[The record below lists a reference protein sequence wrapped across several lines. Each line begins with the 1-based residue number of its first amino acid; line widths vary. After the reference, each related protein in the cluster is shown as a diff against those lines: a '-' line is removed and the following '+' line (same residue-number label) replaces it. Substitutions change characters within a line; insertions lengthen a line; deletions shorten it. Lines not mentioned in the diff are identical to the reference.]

1 LALPEPSAEVTG
13 ARSSS
18 ESASDRLRSGPGCAD
33 EEVGVEGAEV
43 GVDGDCASAAG
54 GGGGFWR
61 RSRMDL
67 AVCESLE
74 CTLLRHEAFL
84 MSFSRKGVKTSTRR
98 GSDSGG
104 VGGDAAAAEA
114 IIPLRDPVA
123 AAAPRRVDLDL
134 GGAWRG
140 FEVVWIGEWG
150 VEEKGAGRGEGCA
163 GLRVVDLRG
172 ELRIDGSV
180 SSA

>member
-43 GVDGDCASAAG
+43 GVDGACASAA
-54 GGGGFWR
+54 GGGFWR

-74 CTLLRHEAFL
+74 CALLRHEAFL

-134 GGAWRG
+134 G
-140 FEVVWIGEWG
+140 
-150 VEEKGAGRGEGCA
+150 EGGGQGG
-163 GLRVVDLRG
+163 GLRWFGSGSGASRRKAQGEERG
-172 ELRIDGSV
+172 VLVCAS
-180 SSA
+180 